1 MKRTK
6 GKGINFVVY
15 EPATNSDEFF
25 GSRDPR
31 DLNAL
36 TAWTDVIIAGR
47 QPDNL
52 TFIANK
58 VFTRDLLGSD

>member
-1 MKRTK
+1 M
-6 GKGINFVVY
+6 VY
-15 EPATNSDEFF
+15 ETAMAGNELF

-58 VFTRDLLGSD
+58 VFARDLLASD